1 METRAP
7 YVLIGAFVLAAI
19 VAVFGF
25 VYWLHNTGGLNQRA
39 VYQVRFDQP
48 VSGLSTGSAV
58 LFNGI
63 RVGEVTGLR
72 IDPNQPQGVTVSISV
87 DNAVPVRRDTEV
99 DMEYQ
104 GLTGVAAIS
113 LKGGAADGARFTSQD
128 GTPPLMRAKPGVGQ
142 GLTQA
147 ARDTLRRID
156 EILDENA
163 KPFKTAIAGI
173 STFADML
180 GRNSKR
186 IEEMLAGLE
195 KMLGGGQSKEGP
207 TIYDLVAPT
216 EFPANDKQPDTQIA
230 IPDPTAILIFD
241 SQKILVRSAEN
252 TFSQVENAQWADN
265 LPKLMQ
271 SRVVQ
276 SFANANLLRS
286 VSKPLDDMNAK
297 YKLTLE
303 IRNFEIA
310 RGATNTAVVEFA
322 ARLLGEDSK
331 VVDARLFKATVDA
344 KSTQAA
350 DAVPALNDAFSQAA
364 KELVAWTVG
373 LI

>member
-25 VYWLHNTGGLNQRA
+25 VYWLHNTGGLNQRNQ
-39 VYQVRFDQP
+39 YQVRFDQP

-72 IDPNQPQGVTVSISV
+72 IDPQQPQGVTVSISV
-87 DNAVPVRRDTEV
+87 DAAVPMRRDTEV

-104 GLTGVAAIS
+104 GLTGVAGIS
-113 LKGGAADGARFTSQD
+113 LKGGAADAPAFTAED
-128 GTPPLMRAKPGVGQ
+128 GTPPMLKAKAGVGQ

-147 ARDTLRRID
+147 ARETLRRID
-156 EILDENA
+156 DILDENA
-163 KPFKTAIAGI
+163 KPLKTAISGI

-180 GRNSKR
+180 GRNSAR

-195 KMLGGGQSKEGP
+195 KMLGGGQPKEGP
-207 TIYDLVAPT
+207 TVYDLAAPT
-216 EFPANDKQPDTQIA
+216 EFSGLEKKPPTQIA
-230 IPDPTAILIFD
+230 VPDPTAILVFD
-241 SQKILVRSAEN
+241 SQKILIRTAEG
-252 TFSQVENAQWADN
+252 TYSQIENAQWADN

-276 SFANANLLRS
+276 SFANADMLRS
-286 VSKPLDDMNAK
+286 VSKPLDDMNANF
-297 YKLTLE
+297 KLSLE
-303 IRNFEIA
+303 IRNFEIKP
-310 RGATNTAVVEFA
+310 GSTTTAVVEFA

-331 VVDARLFKATVDA
+331 VVDARLFKATAEA
-344 KSTQAA
+344 KSAQAK
-350 DAVPALNDAFSQAA
+350 DAVPALNDAFGKAA
-364 KELVAWTVG
+364 KDLVVWTVG